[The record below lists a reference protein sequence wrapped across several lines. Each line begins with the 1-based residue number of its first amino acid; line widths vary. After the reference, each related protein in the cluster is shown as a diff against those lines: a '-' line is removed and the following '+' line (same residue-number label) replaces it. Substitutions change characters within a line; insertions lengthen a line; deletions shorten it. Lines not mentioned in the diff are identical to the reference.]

1 MALKVDCSKLC
12 VGVRKKTLVYMYK
25 SGYRFVNYIPSK
37 GISSTIFIMLE
48 TPRCM
53 EFVSDTLVVGCKI
66 AYYLQD
72 VESLSITKTL
82 LTKCSKSNTYNLSI
96 SMSVNPEVLALD
108 SDNTIRMFDKKG
120 TPLHSVTSSL
130 HVHHRM
136 MS

>member
-1 MALKVDCSKLC
+1 
-12 VGVRKKTLVYMYK
+12 
-25 SGYRFVNYIPSK
+25 
-37 GISSTIFIMLE
+37 
-48 TPRCM
+48 M

-108 SDNTIRMFDKKG
+108 SDNTIRIFDKKG
-120 TPLHSVTSSL
+120 TPLHSVTPAPHL
-130 HVHHRM
+130 NHRM
-136 MS
+136 TS